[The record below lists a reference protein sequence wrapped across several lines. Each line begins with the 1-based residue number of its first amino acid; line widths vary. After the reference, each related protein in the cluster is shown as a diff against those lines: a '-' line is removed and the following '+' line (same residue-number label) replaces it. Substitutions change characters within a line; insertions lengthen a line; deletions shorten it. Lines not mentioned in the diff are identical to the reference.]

1 MPALRDPLR
10 PKHECARVSDHRRGW
25 RRRWREPTGDHHC
38 GACAATIAQLR
49 GRGERV
55 RAVVHRDDDR
65 AHPLRELGAE
75 VVVGNLTDAQHVVDA
90 MTGVDRMFFSMSVYL
105 QATAFVSAA
114 ALENGRLEVI
124 MNVSQM

>member
-1 MPALRDPLR
+1 
-10 PKHECARVSDHRRGW
+10 
-25 RRRWREPTGDHHC
+25 
-38 GACAATIAQLR
+38 
-49 GRGERV
+49 
-55 RAVVHRDDDR
+55 VVHRDDDR

-105 QATAFVSAA
+105 QATAVVSAA